1 MAEDKDKKA
10 TPETGSTEPNKSE
23 HKSIQEDYR
32 KASPKERLKS
42 FKVDPVTKTL
52 RRA

>member
-1 MAEDKDKKA
+1 MAEDKSTQA
-10 TPETGSTEPNKSE
+10 TPDKGSGEPSKSSR
-23 HKSIQEDYR
+23 KAIAEDYR
-32 KASPKERLKS
+32 KASPKEKLKN

>member
-1 MAEDKDKKA
+1 MSDDKKKIDVPGPDS
-10 TPETGSTEPNKSE
+10 PEPTDDALLKL
-23 HKSIQEDYR
+23 KEDYR
-32 KASPKERLKS
+32 KASPKERLKK

>member
-1 MAEDKDKKA
+1 MADKDDKKV
-10 TPETGSTEPNKSE
+10 TPETGSPEPDKSDR
-23 HKSIQEDYR
+23 KSISEDYA
-32 KASPKERLKS
+32 KASPKDKLKK

>member
-1 MAEDKDKKA
+1 MADEKK
-10 TPETGSTEPNKSE
+10 ETGNGAQGTPALKG
-23 HKSIQEDYR
+23 KALQDLKDDYA
-32 KASPKERLKS
+32 KASPKERLKN